1 MLTAKLQ
8 MFENRLRKVYKI
20 RSKEASRLEV
30 ECYRLYDRDLPEF
43 PLIIDIYK
51 DDVLVTEYRSQHRL
65 TDEEYEAWLDG
76 SLEVVKMVLSK
87 NNDQLYLKERKV
99 KEGRKD
105 QYRKTDSQKEF
116 KTVKESG
123 LNFLVN
129 LNDYLDTGLF
139 LDHRITRSMVRE
151 KSYQKNVL
159 NLFCYTGSFSVYA
172 AAGNAAEVTSIDL
185 SNTYLDWARKNM
197 QLNGFTGD
205 QYTYIKADVLQELPK
220 LNDREYDIIILDPPT
235 FSNSKSMK
243 EIFDIQAMHVELI
256 NTCLKKL
263 KKNGELIF
271 STNSRKFQLEED
283 LIEGSV
289 QNITTSTEPFDYKG
303 KLLRW
308 CYSIRKND

>member
-20 RSKEASRLEV
+20 RSKEASRLAV
-30 ECYRLYDRDLPEF
+30 ECYRLFDRDLPEF

-220 LNDREYDIIILDPPT
+220 LNDCEYDIIILDPPT

-271 STNSRKFQLEED
+271 STNSRKFHLEED
-283 LIEGSV
+283 LIEGAV

-308 CYSIRKND
+308 CYSIRRND